1 VLIDITDMDPET
13 ITLYLSEL
21 VMTVL
26 LNEGIDLNDRLQISL
41 IGDLNTEQWDSLK
54 SLVTIVS

>member
-1 VLIDITDMDPET
+1 MDPET

-41 IGDLNTEQWDSLK
+41 MGDLSTEQWESLK
-54 SLVTIVS
+54 SLVTIVSD